1 MGKSH
6 RFFNMYLTTTIS
18 VAMVLFLIGLECVLL
33 LSANSLVNQVKEN
46 TAIEIVF
53 TPESNTSDF
62 NRLQTL
68 FDASDYCLD
77 CRFISAEQALKE
89 HIEYLGEDPSKF
101 LGYNPLTASC
111 EIHVKADYANND
123 SIALIESRLL
133 TLPYVDQVIYQ
144 KDLLSILNRN
154 IHELSIILLGVVLLL
169 LFISLALIGNTIRL
183 QIYAQRFLINTMK
196 LVGATSWM
204 IKAPILRKNMTM
216 GFVAGIFAIMAVSA
230 VYYYVD
236 VHMGVQLFPLTWQ
249 NITFVSG
256 VIILIGLIITLFA
269 SLFATGR
276 YIRMKTDTM
285 YEI

>member
-1 MGKSH
+1 MGKPRH
-6 RFFNMYLTTTIS
+6 FFNMYLTTTIS

-33 LSANSLVNQVKEN
+33 LSANSLINQVKEN
-46 TAIEIVF
+46 TTVEIVF
-53 TPESNTSDF
+53 TPQAETSDF
-62 NRLQTL
+62 NRLQEML
-68 FDASDYCLD
+68 KASDYCLD
-77 CRFISAEQALKE
+77 CRIISAEQALKE
-89 HIEYLGEDPSKF
+89 HIEYLGDDPSKF

-111 EIHVKADYANND
+111 EMHVKANYANND
-123 SIALIESRLL
+123 SIAVIGSKLT
-133 TLPYVDQVIYQ
+133 TLPYVEKVIYQ
-144 KDLLSILNRN
+144 KDLLSVLNRN
-154 IHELSIILLGVVLLL
+154 INELSIVLLAVVVLL

-216 GFVAGIFAIMAVSA
+216 GFVAAILALGAVSA
-230 VYYYVD
+230 VYYYVN

-249 NITFVSG
+249 NMLFVSG
-256 VIILIGLIITLFA
+256 VIILIGLTITLLA

-276 YIRMKTDTM
+276 YIRMKSNTM

>member
-1 MGKSH
+1 MGKSR

-33 LSANSLVNQVKEN
+33 LAAGTLINHVKEN
-46 TAIEIVF
+46 TTVEIVF
-53 TPESNTSDF
+53 TSQAEASDF
-62 NRLQTL
+62 NRLQAVL
-68 FDASDYCLD
+68 NASDYCLD
-77 CRFISAEQALKE
+77 SRFISAEDALKE

-101 LGYNPLTASC
+101 LGYNPLSASC
-111 EIHVKADYANND
+111 EMHVKADYASTD
-123 SIALIESRLL
+123 SLAMIESCLVK
-133 TLPYVDQVIYQ
+133 LPYVDQVIYQ

-154 IHELSIILLGVVLLL
+154 ISELSLILLGVVLLL

-183 QIYAQRFLINTMK
+183 QIYSQRFLINTMK

-204 IKAPILRKNMTM
+204 IKAPILRKNVTM
-216 GFVAGIFAIMAVSA
+216 GLVASVLAILTVAA

-236 VHMGVQLFPLTWQ
+236 SHMGVQLFPLTWQ
-249 NITFVSG
+249 NITFVAG
-256 VIILIGLIITLFA
+256 VIVLLGLIITIFA

-276 YIRMKTDTM
+276 YIRMKANTM

>member
-1 MGKSH
+1 
-6 RFFNMYLTTTIS
+6 MYLTTTIS

-33 LSANSLVNQVKEN
+33 LSANSLINQVKEN
-46 TAIEIVF
+46 TTVEIVF
-53 TPESNTSDF
+53 TPQAETSDF
-62 NRLQTL
+62 NRLQEML
-68 FDASDYCLD
+68 KASDYCLD
-77 CRFISAEQALKE
+77 CRIISAEQALKE
-89 HIEYLGEDPSKF
+89 HIEYLGDDPSKF

-111 EIHVKADYANND
+111 EMHVKANYANND
-123 SIALIESRLL
+123 SIAVIESKLT
-133 TLPYVDQVIYQ
+133 TLPYVEKVIYQ
-144 KDLLSILNRN
+144 KDLLSVLNRN
-154 IHELSIILLGVVLLL
+154 INELSIVLLAVVVLL

-216 GFVAGIFAIMAVSA
+216 GFVAAILALGAVSA
-230 VYYYVD
+230 VYYYVN

-249 NITFVSG
+249 NMLFVSG
-256 VIILIGLIITLFA
+256 VIILIGLTITLLA

-276 YIRMKTDTM
+276 YIRMKSNTM

>member
-53 TPESNTSDF
+53 TPQSNASDF
-62 NRLQTL
+62 NRLQAL

-77 CRFISAEQALKE
+77 SRFISAEEALKE
-89 HIEYLGEDPSKF
+89 HIDYLGEDPSKF

-111 EIHVKADYANND
+111 EIHVKADYANTD

-154 IHELSIILLGVVLLL
+154 IHELSIMLLGVVLLL
-169 LFISLALIGNTIRL
+169 LFISFALIGNTIRL

>member
-1 MGKSH
+1 MRKPH
-6 RFFNMYLTTTIS
+6 HFFNMYLTTTIS

-33 LSANSLVNQVKEN
+33 LSANSLINQVKEN
-46 TAIEIVF
+46 TTVEIVF
-53 TPESNTSDF
+53 TPQAETSDF
-62 NRLQTL
+62 NRLQEML
-68 FDASDYCLD
+68 KASEYCLD
-77 CRFISAEQALKE
+77 CRIISAEQALKE
-89 HIEYLGEDPSKF
+89 HIEYLGDDPSKF

-111 EIHVKADYANND
+111 EMHVKANYANND
-123 SIALIESRLL
+123 SIAVIESKLT
-133 TLPYVDQVIYQ
+133 TLPYVEKVIYQ
-144 KDLLSILNRN
+144 KDLLSVLNRN
-154 IHELSIILLGVVLLL
+154 INELSIVLLAVVVLL

-216 GFVAGIFAIMAVSA
+216 GFVAAILALGAVSA
-230 VYYYVD
+230 VYYYVN

-249 NITFVSG
+249 NMLFVSG
-256 VIILIGLIITLFA
+256 VIILIGLTITILA

-276 YIRMKTDTM
+276 YIRMKSNTM

>member
-62 NRLQTL
+62 NRLQAL

-77 CRFISAEQALKE
+77 SRFISAEEALKE
-89 HIEYLGEDPSKF
+89 HIDYLGEDPSKF

-111 EIHVKADYANND
+111 EIHVKADYANTD
-123 SIALIESRLL
+123 SIAMIENRLL

-169 LFISLALIGNTIRL
+169 LFILPERS
-183 QIYAQRFLINTMK
+183 
-196 LVGATSWM
+196 
-204 IKAPILRKNMTM
+204 
-216 GFVAGIFAIMAVSA
+216 
-230 VYYYVD
+230 
-236 VHMGVQLFPLTWQ
+236 
-249 NITFVSG
+249 
-256 VIILIGLIITLFA
+256 
-269 SLFATGR
+269 
-276 YIRMKTDTM
+276 
-285 YEI
+285 